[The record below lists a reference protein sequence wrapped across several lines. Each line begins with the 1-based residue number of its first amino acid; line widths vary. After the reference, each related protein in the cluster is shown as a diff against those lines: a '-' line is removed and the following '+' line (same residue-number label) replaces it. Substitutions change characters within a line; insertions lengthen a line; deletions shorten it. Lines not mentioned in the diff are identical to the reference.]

1 MQPRLPEEDL
11 PSMTLMG
18 HLSELRNRLIKAL
31 IGVAVAYAISL
42 TFTEPLWKFVCRPA
56 AQALESLGY
65 PPILYIIDPMDGF
78 NIIWIKL
85 PIVLAIFLSAPWVLY
100 QLWAFIAPGLYRSE
114 RRWVVPFTVCS
125 AALFVA
131 GGAFAYLV
139 LFRYGLRFLLSIGRG
154 DGVGAMV
161 SMEHYFGL
169 FVNVVLGVGVMFEL
183 PVLIFLLTAIGLVTP
198 RFLVRNSRY
207 AILAIFI
214 LAAIITPT
222 SDVVNLTLL
231 AGPMCALFALG
242 VFASYLYT
250 LRREGRAF
258 PWAIAALITGGAG
271 AAGYVAWRRLSSK

>member
-183 PVLIFLLTAIGLVTP
+183 PVLIFLLTAIGL
-198 RFLVRNSRY
+198 
-207 AILAIFI
+207 
-214 LAAIITPT
+214 AAIITPT